1 MMRCF
6 SMELS
11 EEVKTWPG
19 EKRQRC
25 WLPLA
30 QAKQEARFPE
40 ETLALLENAAT
51 ELGQLKA

>member
-6 SMELS
+6 LMELS

>member
-1 MMRCF
+1 
-6 SMELS
+6 
-11 EEVKTWPG
+11 
-19 EKRQRC
+19 
-25 WLPLA
+25 LPLA